1 MNSEEKITEKD
12 RPEIAGLHQR
22 SAASSAASTRSIDIG
37 LAKTNGGF
45 VDETEQAYQ
54 NVEQKQGSL
63 YMLPNAACHNED
75 YDTIQKTLPKDEED
89 NRLDRFHTVEL
100 TMGSSN
106 RNSSVEGPS
115 AGSTKLEL
123 PPINGKSNRENSGP
137 DIKFAK
143 VTFEGNFYP
152 KQNKTNQNNNDFNN
166 GIQSSREENGTALIS
181 GQNGK
186 YAPTS
191 NGVCKHGRTRPVRE
205 FFSFPCQCLIYVAA
219 SCLLAIGFA
228 CILVALL

>member
-1 MNSEEKITEKD
+1 MNSEEQITEKE
-12 RPEIAGLHQR
+12 RPEIAALHQR

-45 VDETEQAYQ
+45 VDETKQSYE
-54 NVEQKQGSL
+54 NVEQIQGSL

-89 NRLDRFHTVEL
+89 NRSERFHTVEL

-106 RNSSVEGPS
+106 RNSSVGGPS
-115 AGSTKLEL
+115 ARSTKEEL
-123 PPINGKSNRENSGP
+123 PPINGLSNRENSGP
-137 DIKFAK
+137 DKFAK
-143 VTFEGNFYP
+143 VTFEGNFYAEQ
-152 KQNKTNQNNNDFNN
+152 KRTNQNNNDFNN
-166 GIQSSREENGTALIS
+166 GIQSSRQENGTTLIS

-186 YAPTS
+186 YAPTL

-205 FFSFPCQCLIYVAA
+205 FFSFPCQCLIYVTA

-228 CILVALL
+228 CILVALF